1 MAYMRVYHCGCDQV
15 SDIENTLPKMCPG
28 HGEASFDQLG
38 LLPGPASGY
47 RDGAGYRGVPRGDH
61 TCPKGKECPDPTVQS
76 LVRQLAELLE
86 GTPFQGTI
94 AESGDTILVDVPGP
108 TAAVDGD
115 STQYYLTL
123 REIA

>member
-1 MAYMRVYHCGCDQV
+1 MAWIHT
-15 SDIENTLPKMCPG
+15 I
-28 HGEASFDQLG
+28 
-38 LLPGPASGY
+38 
-47 RDGAGYRGVPRGDH
+47 DH
-61 TCPKGKECPDPTVQS
+61 TPCDTGSTLAPIAQPGDVLFCDAHDRRVTYVQGES
-76 LVRQLAELLE
+76 TAVFDLVRQLAELLE

-94 AESGDTILVDVPGP
+94 ANSGDTILVDVPGP